1 MSSFRWGIIAPQ
13 LQQTAK
19 WQSESWGN
27 PLFSHHFSTVVFC
40 CFASCFGWV
49 APGSANIPLH
59 FGPSLSHS
67 LEHIKLPYLFWKK
80 TQIPLILPQLPLYYI
95 TNKPVRAPV
104 LIVSAQASYFNRILT
119 SKPYFRGTGH
129 HALLFT
135 SPNSKMSKL
144 DVVKLI
150 LFVSI
155 TLHSCPCLR
164 NLSFGHSFCCRSTN
178 SMYRPSG
185 SQYFLV
191 RICLPCHPHL
201 PCRPFASRL
210 VERTEDTQLFFHLVF
225 WVLFSVS
232 LLLSSGEIIW
242 WIHWKYD
249 DFPGPM
255 RLPLAML

>member
-1 MSSFRWGIIAPQ
+1 MGINFITCVIDYLDVTLKEFWPASKIFEQQACTSLHQSQQQDVQAGCCETYSFRIYY
-13 LQQTAK
+13 
-19 WQSESWGN
+19 
-27 PLFSHHFSTVVFC
+27 
-40 CFASCFGWV
+40 
-49 APGSANIPLH
+49 SA
-59 FGPSLSHS
+59 
-67 LEHIKLPYLFWKK
+67 
-80 TQIPLILPQLPLYYI
+80 LI
-95 TNKPVRAPV
+95 
-104 LIVSAQASYFNRILT
+104 S
-119 SKPYFRGTGH
+119 
-129 HALLFT
+129 
-135 SPNSKMSKL
+135 
-144 DVVKLI
+144 
-150 LFVSI
+150 
-155 TLHSCPCLR
+155 SCPCLR
-164 NLSFGHSFCCRSTN
+164 NLSFGRRIFCCRSTN

-255 RLPLAML
+255 RLPLAMFQLKNSPQVAKLVSILCSIFK